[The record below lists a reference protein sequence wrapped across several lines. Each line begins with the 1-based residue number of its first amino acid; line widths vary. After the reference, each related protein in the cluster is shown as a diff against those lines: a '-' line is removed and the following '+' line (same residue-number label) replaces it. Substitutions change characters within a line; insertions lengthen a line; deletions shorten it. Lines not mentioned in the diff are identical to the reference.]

1 VILIRGYQS
10 DVKIND
16 HCSRSEENLVIATYF
31 FLISTF
37 ASKTLL
43 GICYFL
49 TIFFHFIFIQF
60 TSLSNKWFY
69 TGFCLVILVALIPTI
84 ILHTLRYQW
93 KNLFLQYQGICW
105 VNSSVIF
112 QFISIPIIIFIGL
125 NLLIISGITIRLLK
139 FSFERKTVKTNE
151 KRLIISLMI
160 WLALCTSLGIAWIFG
175 PFLDVLITD
184 KDQSS
189 SVVKLWFF
197 GIFIGLEGLWVLI
210 VNVVFYYNQKVN
222 QKNRKMLLNK

>member
-1 VILIRGYQS
+1 
-10 DVKIND
+10 
-16 HCSRSEENLVIATYF
+16 
-31 FLISTF
+31 
-37 ASKTLL
+37 
-43 GICYFL
+43 
-49 TIFFHFIFIQF
+49 
-60 TSLSNKWFY
+60 
-69 TGFCLVILVALIPTI
+69 
-84 ILHTLRYQW
+84 
-93 KNLFLQYQGICW
+93 

-112 QFISIPIIIFIGL
+112 QFISIPIIVFIGL

-222 QKNRKMLLNK
+222 QKNRQMLLNKYNK